1 MSPLNFVQKH
11 YAIGITKKDVFL
23 LIKLLQL
30 SNLQKKK
37 ILQKSKQTAEEN
49 VNKPLPVHKVTQM
62 NILGISVLDNLF
74 GDIHNFHRFS
84 REKPK

>member
-11 YAIGITKKDVFL
+11 YAIGITNKDVFS

-30 SNLQKKK
+30 SNLQKSTSY
-37 ILQKSKQTAEEN
+37 KSKQTAEEN
-49 VNKPLPVHKVTQM
+49 VNIPLPVHKVTQM

-74 GDIHNFHRFS
+74 GDIHHFHRFS